1 MVDKGKMK
9 LKDMKLLFHND
20 QAVMLKE
27 FPNKLFVKHW
37 DDVKKI
43 VYIIVENK
51 KYNLDDLL
59 KNKFK

>member
-1 MVDKGKMK
+1 
-9 LKDMKLLFHND
+9 MKLLFHND